1 VRGRRRRLPVS
12 PAQPLRDASAR
23 AEVLGSVLNQL
34 RNTLDPQELAALDQ
48 LRDFLISGRP
58 LPAGHELNGF
68 RLLAIRAVEAGRS
81 DLAIDL
87 FGVARELDPSD
98 ASLAYDMANHLSK
111 IGRPDEA
118 VVAYSAA
125 LAIDPDFAWAFHNRG
140 RILFDAGDVDD
151 GIADFIRAAQ
161 ADIELEG
168 FAWTAGKRIIRGK
181 GFVAFRRLITE
192 TSLPARQR
200 LNFWQVLAEAPA
212 QAAAWGGWY
221 LESVIGSEA
230 SDDLAT
236 VFWRADLSDILRES
250 PLTTFVA
257 PGLHMSRTMSE
268 YHAVQL
274 REAELLESLWYR
286 PSEWGLAGPEP
297 DRAEHLQRLAEV
309 IDAAEHDSALEV
321 TWAAHYMS
329 GAIALSILLSGRK
342 DWPTPVLRLS
352 VPGEF
357 RMPSGFFIRP
367 GAGDSVTAWI
377 AARAD
382 SDTGREHQPLTCAEF
397 CLEQFRAAAETL
409 LTIRTHRDAPMS
421 TGVLVDDSM
430 EPIIEG
436 GEWARG
442 SVAPELAAMIWS
454 QAEPVFRE
462 WVTSSVLAANPAEH
476 IAAVS
481 MARRFNSLTATELWS
496 DFPSD
501 RWQECR
507 RKIIA
512 AYEPEPGLP
521 SLRAALGAH
530 GLLLDFY
537 VHEVVEDT
545 IVRLFI
551 GPDEA
556 GAMEFPVDVMAGD
569 LQVLLSAHH
578 PGEMPPEG
586 LSGRVDELLFNA
598 IGSNLDSVRN
608 LVIVPFGYLRN
619 VPFHAL
625 PALCEAVDRKTI
637 ASIAYLP
644 SASFIS
650 RFSADCNQPG
660 RCLFVGVDPS
670 GEIDIGGE
678 LNILRSLLGA
688 VTVLRDEE
696 ATVENVLAAL
706 PRHDTVHFAC
716 HGSVDASIKAGYVE
730 LADGR
735 LHPWDVLSTEPVP
748 KTVILNA
755 CLTSSTESF
764 EATSDEA
771 FGLHSAF
778 LSAGATRVIGGL
790 WEINEWSA
798 KRFAQAFYQH
808 WTAGEPAAAA
818 VLRSQHGL
826 RAQTSDPFLWAPHAF
841 FGDWR

>member
-1 VRGRRRRLPVS
+1 VRRRRRPPVS
-12 PAQPLRDASAR
+12 PAQPLRGAGFR
-23 AEVLGSVLNQL
+23 AKMLGSALDQL
-34 RNTLDPQELAALDQ
+34 RDGLDPEELAALAQ

-68 RLLAIRAVEAGRS
+68 KLLAVRAVNAGLS

-87 FGVARELDPSD
+87 FGIARELDPSD
-98 ASLAYDMANHLSK
+98 ASLAYDMANHLSRV
-111 IGRPDEA
+111 GRGDEA
-118 VVAYSAA
+118 VVAYGAA
-125 LAIDPDFAWAFHNRG
+125 LALQPDFAWARYNRG
-140 RILFDAGDVDD
+140 RILFDRGDVDD
-151 GIADFIRAAQ
+151 GLADFIGAAQ
-161 ADIELEG
+161 ADIDLEG
-168 FAWTAGKRIIRGK
+168 FAWAVGKRIIREK

-192 TSLPARQR
+192 VSLPSRQR
-200 LNFWQVLAEAPA
+200 LDFWQALAEAPT

-230 SDDLAT
+230 SDEFAT
-236 VFWRADLSDILRES
+236 VFYRADLSDILRGS
-250 PLTTFVA
+250 PLEAFVA
-257 PGLHMSRTMSE
+257 GLHMGRTMTE

-274 REAELLESLWYR
+274 EEARLLESVWYR

-297 DRAEHLQRLAEV
+297 DRAEHLQRLTEV
-309 IDAAEHDSALEV
+309 IDAAGDDGVLTV

-329 GAIALSILLSGRK
+329 GAIALSVLLSGRQ

-357 RMPSGFFIRP
+357 RIPSGFFTRP
-367 GAGDSVTAWI
+367 GAADSVTAWI
-377 AARAD
+377 AASGGGNA
-382 SDTGREHQPLTCAEF
+382 GKEHQPLTCAEF
-397 CLEQFRAAAETL
+397 CLKEFRAAAETL
-409 LTIRTHRDAPMS
+409 LTIRTHRDEPMW
-421 TGVLVDDSM
+421 TGALFDDEG
-430 EPIIEG
+430 EPIIEE

-442 SVAPELAAMIWS
+442 SLAPQLAALIWN

-481 MARRFNSLTATELWS
+481 MARQFNSLTATELWS

-507 RKIIA
+507 RKIIS
-512 AYEPEPGLP
+512 AYESEPDMH
-521 SLRAALGAH
+521 SLRAALGER
-530 GLLLDFY
+530 GLLVDFY
-537 VHEVVEDT
+537 THEVVEDT
-545 IVRLFI
+545 IVRLII

-556 GAMEFPVDVMAGD
+556 RATEVPVSVLAGD
-569 LQVLLSAHH
+569 LQVLLNAHH

-586 LSGRVDELLFNA
+586 LSGRVEELLFNA
-598 IGSNLDSVRN
+598 IGSNFDSVEN
-608 LVIVPFGYLRN
+608 LLIVPFGYLRN

-625 PALCEAVDRKTI
+625 PALCQAVDTETL

-650 RFSADCNQPG
+650 RFSSNWSQPG

-678 LNILRSLLGA
+678 LEILRSLLGA
-688 VTVLRDEE
+688 VTTLRDED

-706 PRHDTVHFAC
+706 PQHDTVHFAC

-735 LHPWDVLSTEPVP
+735 LHSWDVLSTERVP

-755 CLTSSTESF
+755 CLTSSTETF

-778 LSAGATRVIGGL
+778 LSAGATRVVGGL

-798 KRFAQAFYQH
+798 KRFAQAFYQR

-818 VLRSQHGL
+818 VLRSQHTL
-826 RAQTSDPFLWAPHAF
+826 RAETSDPFLWAPHAF